1 MIKNVMDMLSLSN
14 FYAVSEEIEIA
25 KGKYKI
31 PKTFLEMVA
40 QNWRVQRWK
49 RKR

>member
-14 FYAVSEEIEIA
+14 YYAVSEEVEIA
-25 KGKYKI
+25 KGRYKI
-31 PKTFLEMVA
+31 PKTFLEMVK
-40 QNWRVQRWK
+40 QSWREQRWK